1 MEETPQVDRTQLKA
15 YDRAACYNG
24 NYECTSRVTE
34 TMAAGC
40 PDALANAGL
49 PSVQR
54 PKCTAQSLWG
64 LARNI
69 PSVHTGSQPRR
80 TKVQQEHKKISW
92 FRSSGSSQAR
102 AQVKKKRSGARQ
114 EGPPAEPLSPPI
126 SLMAKKGSRHKK
138 NTCKTKEVHGKG
150 TAAAPKPSLV

>member
-1 MEETPQVDRTQLKA
+1 MYVEETPQVEGTQLKA

-54 PKCTAQSLWG
+54 PKCTAQSLWE

-69 PSVHTGSQPRR
+69 PSVNKGSQPRR
-80 TKVQQEHKKISW
+80 TKST
-92 FRSSGSSQAR
+92 AR
-102 AQVKKKRSGARQ
+102 AQENIMVQVQRQLPSQGSGQEETQWRKARGAACRAALTTDLLDGQ
-114 EGPPAEPLSPPI
+114 ERE
-126 SLMAKKGSRHKK
+126 
-138 NTCKTKEVHGKG
+138 
-150 TAAAPKPSLV
+150 

>member
-1 MEETPQVDRTQLKA
+1 VEETPQVDRTQLKA

-40 PDALANAGL
+40 PDALANASL

-54 PKCTAQSLWG
+54 PKCTAKSLWG

-80 TKVQQEHKKISW
+80 TKSTV
-92 FRSSGSSQAR
+92 R
-102 AQVKKKRSGARQ
+102 AQENIMVQVQRQLPSQGSGQEERSGARQ

-126 SLMAKKGSRHKK
+126 SFMAKKESRHKK
-138 NTCKTKEVHGKG
+138 RH
-150 TAAAPKPSLV
+150 L